1 MKSEEHPTLGIGHLV
16 VNTEE
21 YMLYEELPI
30 GKALV
35 EPDK

>member
-16 VNTEE
+16 VNTKE
-21 YMLYEELPI
+21 YMLYELPI